1 MPPVQVTSE
10 IGPLRAVLVH
20 TPGREL
26 VAVTPA
32 NREAYLYDDVIDLDL
47 AEREHRRFVTVLQRF
62 AQVYEVRTLLTE
74 LAGQPEVREFLVT
87 RALEVVPSDALAKQL
102 APLSAGE
109 LVALMIE
116 GALEEAGPIARA
128 LNETR
133 YALPPLPNLFFTRD
147 AGIVIGAHAIVGSM
161 RHGVRWTEELLVKAL
176 FRYHPCLENA
186 GILYDG
192 SEEKRSNYT
201 LEGGDVHPLRPD
213 LLVLGFS
220 ERSSPAALDHL
231 CDLVFEHCGV
241 TDAIVVVLPNERTA
255 IHLDMIFT
263 QLDSELCCVYPPHF
277 VGAERLAVLHRRK
290 RSRGVKEMPN
300 FFAALQAVDHPLE
313 PVFCGGASRPLQE
326 REQWS
331 SACNFF
337 AVRPG
342 VVLTYDRNEAT
353 LAELE
358 RAGFAVAPA
367 ERVGSDDVPD
377 GDAAGTGEG
386 RRTAITLEGSE
397 LVRGGGGPRC
407 MTLPLRRDDL

>member
-1 MPPVQVTSE
+1 MAPVHVTSE

-32 NREAYLYDDVIDLDL
+32 NREEYLYDDIVDLEL
-47 AEREHRRFVTVLQRF
+47 AQREHRHFVAVLERF
-62 AQVYEVRTLLTE
+62 AQVYEVRALLTE

-192 SEEKRSNYT
+192 SEEKRTNYT

-241 TDAIVVVLPNERTA
+241 KDVIVVVLPNERTA

-263 QLDSELCCVYPPHF
+263 QLDRELCCVYPPHF
-277 VGAERLAVLHRRK
+277 VGPERLAVLHRRK
-290 RSRGVKEMPN
+290 KSKGVKEMPN
-300 FFAALQAVDHPLE
+300 FFAAMQAVDQPLE
-313 PVFCGGASRPLQE
+313 PIFCGGNNRTLQE
-326 REQWS
+326 REQWA

-337 AVRPG
+337 AARPG
-342 VVLTYDRNEAT
+342 VVIAYERNEAT
-353 LAELE
+353 VCELE
-358 RAGFAVAPA
+358 HGGFRVVSAAQLLSGDDGVKEG
-367 ERVGSDDVPD
+367 ERV
-377 GDAAGTGEG
+377 
-386 RRTAITLEGSE
+386 AITIEGSE

-407 MTLPLRRDDL
+407 MTLPLRRDDV